1 MGPNCTAPGCRR
13 RTTTRRT
20 PAAAA
25 LVTLLLLAGTAACGR
40 GEEPAGGTATGA
52 PTEGAALVEPTTT
65 IPATTTTVDP
75 GTLPQTEAKPAVDSA
90 DFDARVQALWKGIVD
105 DDPAEAMPFFFPLTA
120 YRQVKPI
127 KDPDGDWKNRLVGT
141 YEQEIHAL
149 HKQLGKDPSAAV
161 FEGIDVP
168 MGNAQWMKPG
178 TENNKLPYWR
188 VLSSKV
194 RYSVGG
200 QKKSFVVS
208 SMISWR
214 GEWYVV
220 HLTAPPR

>member
-1 MGPNCTAPGCRR
+1 MGLHRTAPGGRR
-13 RTTTRRT
+13 RTTTRRAMAIA
-20 PAAAA
+20 PVVA
-25 LVTLLLLAGTAACGR
+25 LLLGAAACGK
-40 GEEPAGGTATGA
+40 GEDPGDAAATGA
-52 PTEGAALVEPTTT
+52 PTEGAAPVEPTTT

-75 GTLPQTEAKPAVDSA
+75 GTLPQSEDKPSVTSA

-105 DDPAEAMPFFFPLTA
+105 DDPAEALPFFFPLTA

-141 YEQEIHAL
+141 YDQEIHAL
-149 HKQLGKDPSAAV
+149 HKQLGKDPSSAA

-188 VLSSKV
+188 VLNSKV

>member
-1 MGPNCTAPGCRR
+1 MGPNRTVAAHRR
-13 RTTTRRT
+13 RPLTHRL

-25 LVTLLLLAGTAACGR
+25 LVVLLVGAAACGKA
-40 GEEPAGGTATGA
+40 EEPTDGATSAGA
-52 PTEGAALVEPTTT
+52 PAEGAAPVEPTTT

-75 GTLPQTEAKPAVDSA
+75 GTLPQTEDKPSA
-90 DFDARVQALWKGIVD
+90 TSPELEARVQALWKGIVD
-105 DDPAEAMPFFFPLTA
+105 DDPAEALPFFFPLTA

-127 KDPDGDWKNRLVGT
+127 KDPDGDWRNRLVGT
-141 YEQEIHAL
+141 YDQEIHAL

-161 FEGIDVP
+161 LEGIDVP

-188 VLSSKV
+188 VLNSKV

-200 QKKSFVVS
+200 QQKSFVVS

>member
-1 MGPNCTAPGCRR
+1 MGPHRTAPGGRR
-13 RTTTRRT
+13 HRTARRAT
-20 PAAAA
+20 AAVA
-25 LVTLLLLAGTAACGR
+25 LAVLALGATACGR
-40 GEEPAGGTATGA
+40 GEDATGA
-52 PTEGAALVEPTTT
+52 AGDGGSPAEGAAPVESTTT
-65 IPATTTTVDP
+65 VPATTTTVDP